1 MSSCPKG
8 DSATSA
14 LSCSAL
20 LLCTIQLTQGWHPEL
35 LRSGERLSVCALS
48 SLTKGVCI
56 EERLGQSKAYS
67 HLLTA
72 VVRLLHPIAC
82 LQKVEEPLGRN
93 PWVGV
98 APQGHNLPQEDTKGP
113 PTGSKTTR
121 VVPLNLQ
128 CSLGSSDI
136 HHSNSC

>member
-1 MSSCPKG
+1 MLSCPKG

-14 LSCSAL
+14 LSCSGL
-20 LLCTIQLTQGWHPEL
+20 SLCTIQFTQSWHPEL
-35 LRSGERLSVCALS
+35 LRSRERISVYALS
-48 SLTKGVCI
+48 FITKGVCI
-56 EERLGQSKAYS
+56 GERLGQRKAYS
-67 HLLTA
+67 HLLAA

-98 APQGHNLPQEDTKGP
+98 ASQGHNLPQEDTKRP

-121 VVPLNLQ
+121 VVPPNLQ
-128 CSLGSSDI
+128 CSLGSPDI